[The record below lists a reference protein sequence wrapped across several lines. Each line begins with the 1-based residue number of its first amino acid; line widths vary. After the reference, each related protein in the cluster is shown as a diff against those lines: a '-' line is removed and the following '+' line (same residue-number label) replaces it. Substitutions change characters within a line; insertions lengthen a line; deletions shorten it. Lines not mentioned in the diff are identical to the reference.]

1 MYYVK
6 VCFYK
11 TFRYLYP
18 LKIKIWKTI
27 QKLSLQHVSF
37 CTLKGVFAKNERG
50 IGLMRQK
57 SAFDRH

>member
-37 CTLKGVFAKNERG
+37 CTLKGVFAKIERG
-50 IGLMRQK
+50 YRLNATKKR
-57 SAFDRH
+57 F